1 MASLV
6 ERLVALEAT
15 RMKASAE
22 LGVLT
27 SQLEEITQELL
38 ACGITVEDDLV
49 TLRAKC
55 EALLV
60 DSEQRIL
67 AAEKIIMRLK

>member
-27 SQLEEITQELL
+27 SQLDEITQELL
-38 ACGITVEDDLV
+38 GCGITAEDDLV

-55 EALLV
+55 ESLLSE
-60 DSEQRIL
+60 SEQRISE
-67 AAEKIIMRLK
+67 AEKIMARLK